1 MKIFLKFPCQEIP
14 LEMRTL
20 ILDNEYE
27 LNKIR
32 RIQPMRE
39 DAEIRIVEY
48 YLDKNRISYIV
59 HDWTEGKKEN
69 VGTESFFSEGL

>member
-1 MKIFLKFPCQEIP
+1 MEIFLKLPYQEIP
-14 LEMRTL
+14 LGMRTL
-20 ILDNEYE
+20 VFDNEFE

-32 RIQPMRE
+32 RIPPMRE

-59 HDWTEGKKEN
+59 RDWTEGKKESL
-69 VGTESFFSEGL
+69 GTKCFFSKDL